1 MARSASPK
9 APQTPPKAAGAK
21 VRSLQDSPLRVWL
34 PTLVVALFIITFVA
48 QPFAIPS
55 GSMENTLLIG
65 DHLVADRVRMSPPA
79 KWAPRILP
87 YRNIEHGDI
96 VIFLATQNDVSLGTT
111 PGEHIVKRVIG
122 VPGDHIK
129 LIHGVVWR
137 NGHPLTEPYVITTGE
152 YDPARDDFP
161 NGGPLMETAPA
172 WAAALPAYVHD
183 GELVVPPGMY
193 FCMGD
198 NRDNSLDSRYWGFVP
213 RANIVG
219 RPSVVYWSYQ
229 STAAQYDA
237 TGLGGRLGSLLSEIV
252 HAPFRTRWSRTLHL
266 PK

>member
-1 MARSASPK
+1 MAPKSAP
-9 APQTPPKAAGAK
+9 TPRP
-21 VRSLQDSPLRVWL
+21 LQDSPLRVWL

-65 DHLVADRVRMSPPA
+65 DHLVADRVRLSPA
-79 KWAPRILP
+79 AAWAPGVLP
-87 YRNIEHGDI
+87 YRDVQHGDI
-96 VIFLATQNDVSLGTT
+96 VIFLATANDVSLGTP

-122 VPGDHIK
+122 VPGDRIK
-129 LIHGVVWR
+129 LVHGVVWR
-137 NGHPLTEPYVITTGE
+137 NGSPVNEPYVITTAG
-152 YDPARDDFP
+152 YDPSRDDWP

-172 WAAALPAYVHD
+172 WAAALPQYIHN
-183 GELVVPPGMY
+183 GELVVPPGEY

-213 RANIVG
+213 RANIIG
-219 RPSVVYWSYQ
+219 RPSVIYWSYR
-229 STAAQYDA
+229 SSPSDYETTGAAA
-237 TGLGGRLGSLLSEIV
+237 RLGGLLDEII
-252 HAPFRTRWSRTLHL
+252 HAPFRTRWDRTLHL